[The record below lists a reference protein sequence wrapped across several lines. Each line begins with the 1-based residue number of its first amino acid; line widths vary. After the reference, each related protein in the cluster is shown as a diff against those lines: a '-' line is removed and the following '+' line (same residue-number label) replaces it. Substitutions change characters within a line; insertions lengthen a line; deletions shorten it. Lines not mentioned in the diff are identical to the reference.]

1 MIISRRACLKAGA
14 LGFAAAA
21 FPVIGHSAGARKAV
35 EIRMWGSQ
43 DGSKVGFDPIG
54 IFIEPGQTIRW
65 ILDSS
70 VHTTTAYHPNN
81 SKHSLRIPKAAVPWD
96 SGYLVNPG
104 EHFDITLTVEG
115 VYDYYC
121 LPHEMAGMVGRII
134 VGHPKGPGTLP
145 FDYFVNNPK
154 AAQWLPVPAA
164 AAHAF
169 PDIVQIMDKR
179 IIRFPGTH

>member
-1 MIISRRACLKAGA
+1 MMISRRACLKAGA
-14 LGFAAAA
+14 LGFAASA
-21 FPVIGHSAGARKAV
+21 FPIIGHTADVRKIV

-43 DGSKVGFDPIG
+43 DGTKVGFDPIG
-54 IFIEPGQTIRW
+54 ILVEPGQTIRW

-81 SKHSLRIPKAAVPWD
+81 GKHSLRIPETAVPWD

-145 FDYFVNNPK
+145 FDYFVKDPK
-154 AAQWLPVPAA
+154 AAQWLPVPVAA
-164 AAHAF
+164 ANAF
-169 PDIVQIMDKR
+169 PDIVQIMDKK
-179 IIRFPGTH
+179 IIRLPSRG